1 MKCATI
7 RLLNM
12 IIFKNINILK
22 MTDFFKLLNLTKYF
36 SILRNFKLMLKEKKG
51 LSFYM
56 YGLSKISSSDLLRN
70 NSYSSHKEVNSSI
83 TFHLD

>member
-83 TFHLD
+83 KFHLD